1 LLGEEELRPQLKI
14 ASMQNVTS
22 TAIAVLALE
31 LIPPALFGFAGERTT
46 KIIQSWPR
54 TARISAP
61 AICVLPYL
69 LISLPEHI
77 FQWRWLA
84 LYAVLPVVV
93 SWLSDQAVATDPEQ
107 RGDWRDAIILLV
119 LGLAVDLRWF
129 EGAWPSGFAALNK
142 VLLVDVGLYA
152 FAGIRQLSGT
162 GFTLRLWRDDWKIGL
177 RELLFVAPFLVGLG
191 LALGFLHPHARQLTP
206 WMFLASILGWI
217 HVFLFIAL
225 PEELYFR
232 AWVQNL
238 LERRLGRR
246 AALVVASVI
255 FGLSHFNKR
264 SAHFNWRYVLLATI
278 AGIFYGRAWRK
289 QRRVPASTITHAT
302 VDTIWGTWF

>member
-1 LLGEEELRPQLKI
+1 
-14 ASMQNVTS
+14 MQHVTA

-46 KIIQSWPR
+46 KAIQSWPR
-54 TARISAP
+54 TVRLFAP
-61 AICVLPYL
+61 AACVLLYVAV
-69 LISLPEHI
+69 SRSHYI
-77 FQWRWLA
+77 FQWKWLA
-84 LYAVLPVVV
+84 LYAVLPVAV
-93 SWLSDQAVATDPEQ
+93 SWLADQAATADPEQ
-107 RGDWRDAIILLV
+107 RGNWRDLLILLV

-129 EGAWPSGFAALNK
+129 EGAWPSGLAALNK
-142 VLLVDVGLYA
+142 VLLLDIGLYG

-162 GFTLRLWRDDWKIGL
+162 GFTLCLRRSDWKSGL
-177 RELLFVAPFLVGLG
+177 RELLFVTPFLIGFG
-191 LALGFLHPHARQLTP
+191 LALGFLHPHASRMSPLT
-206 WMFLASILGWI
+206 FLLSILGWI

-232 AWVQNL
+232 AWVQNF

-246 AALVVASVI
+246 TALIVASMI

-264 SAHFNWRYVLLATI
+264 STHFNWRYVLLATI
-278 AGIFYGRAWRK
+278 AGIFYGRAWRE

-302 VDTIWGTWF
+302 VDTVWGIWF

>member
-1 LLGEEELRPQLKI
+1 
-14 ASMQNVTS
+14 MQNVTS

-31 LIPPALFGFAGERTT
+31 LIPPVLFGFVGPGTT
-46 KIIQSWPR
+46 KVIQSWPR
-54 TARISAP
+54 IARILLP

-69 LISLPEHI
+69 LISIPEHI

-84 LYAVLPVVV
+84 LYTVLPVAV
-93 SWLSDQAVATDPEQ
+93 SWLSDQAVAADAEQ
-107 RGDWRDAIILLV
+107 RGNWRDAIILLV

-162 GFTLRLWRDDWKIGL
+162 GFTLCLRRDDWKIGL
-177 RELLFVAPFLVGLG
+177 RELLFVAPFLIALG
-191 LALGFLHPHARQLTP
+191 LALGFLHPHAYRTAPLMWLTGI
-206 WMFLASILGWI
+206 LAWI

-264 SAHFNWRYVLLATI
+264 STHFNWQYVLLAAI
-278 AGIFYGRAWRK
+278 AGIFYGRAWRN

-302 VDTIWGTWF
+302 VDTIWGIWF